1 MLRLII
7 AVLLLAHGVGHVMG
21 FLGAWTSIPSGLS
34 GGHWLLSNTV
44 TLDSALGRAFGL
56 LWLVAMIGTV
66 GAALVLLFQQ
76 GWWQPLAVA
85 AAILSLVAIGPWLN
99 VMPVGS
105 AIGAVLVDLV
115 VLIALLGPWHDTLTR
130 ALR

>member
-7 AVLLLAHGVGHVMG
+7 AGLLLAHGVGHVMG

-66 GAALVLLFQQ
+66 GAALGLLFQQ